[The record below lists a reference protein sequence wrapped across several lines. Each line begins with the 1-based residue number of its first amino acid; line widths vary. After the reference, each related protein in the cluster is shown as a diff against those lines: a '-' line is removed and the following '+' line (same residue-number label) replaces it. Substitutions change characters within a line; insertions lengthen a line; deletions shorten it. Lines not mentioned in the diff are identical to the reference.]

1 MNFFQVWLAGYYSP
15 SRVVEGLRDAPAPRW
30 GVYGQ
35 VARGLLDALLLY
47 LPLALRGETP
57 SPPSYW
63 TLFPTETYYATL
75 IWLAPVFQI
84 VEWLL
89 LCAVLHVL
97 LRLLGRRSD
106 IDQILNITG
115 MVALIVGAFL
125 VAWDWIWILAG
136 WHNEVLL
143 GISHMLI
150 VLWGLA
156 ITVLGLVR
164 LMELSLGLALLLN
177 VVWVA
182 LGWPL
187 AALIMRAPV

>member
-1 MNFFQVWLAGYYSP
+1 M
-15 SRVVEGLRDAPAPRW
+15 D
-30 GVYGQ
+30 
-35 VARGLLDALLLY
+35 LD
-47 LPLALRGETP
+47 P
-57 SPPSYW
+57 
-63 TLFPTETYYATL
+63 
-75 IWLAPVFQI
+75 
-84 VEWLL
+84 
-89 LCAVLHVL
+89 
-97 LRLLGRRSD
+97 
-106 IDQILNITG
+106 
-115 MVALIVGAFL
+115 
-125 VAWDWIWILAG
+125 G